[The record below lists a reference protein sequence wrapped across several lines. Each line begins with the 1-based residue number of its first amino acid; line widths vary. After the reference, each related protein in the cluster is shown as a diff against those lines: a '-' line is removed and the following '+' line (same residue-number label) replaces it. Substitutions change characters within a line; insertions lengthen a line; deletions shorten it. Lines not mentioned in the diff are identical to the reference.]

1 MNIATRGSIE
11 FLAVLLG
18 LSGSLWIDG
27 NIKENEARKQ
37 NTEILTRL
45 YNNLRADSL
54 DGEWN
59 RKAYERG
66 IKGCK
71 NVIKWCD
78 LNPSF
83 SIVNDSIEKDI
94 STMLIAT
101 FFGNNE
107 EEYNSLKNSG
117 KMHLINNKSLISDLH
132 RYYTFLNWTDYVDAD
147 TWRLSEE
154 EVGPFLSNYADEL
167 YFNRNDTTK
176 KNVVYSIYPKINLV
190 KLPEIEKLR
199 FYASKKLWHHDHQA
213 RSYARIVREVSMLRE
228 SIREEL
234 NL

>member
-1 MNIATRGSIE
+1 MNIVTRGGIE

-27 NIKENEARKQ
+27 IIKENEARKQ
-37 NTEILTRL
+37 NSEILTRL
-45 YNNLRADSL
+45 YDNLRADSL

-71 NVIKWCD
+71 NILKWCD
-78 LNPSF
+78 LNPNF
-83 SIVNDSIEKDI
+83 SMIDDSVEKDI

-117 KMHLINNKSLISDLH
+117 KMHLINNKSLIRDLH
-132 RYYTFLNWTDYVDAD
+132 RYYNLLNWTDYVDAD

-154 EVGPFLSNYADEL
+154 EVSPFLSNYADEL

-176 KNVVYSIYPKINLV
+176 KNEVYSIYPKVNLV

-199 FYASKKLWHHDHQA
+199 FYASKKLWHHEHQA
-213 RSYARIVREVSMLRE
+213 RYYARIVGMVS
-228 SIREEL
+228 IFTI
-234 NL
+234 